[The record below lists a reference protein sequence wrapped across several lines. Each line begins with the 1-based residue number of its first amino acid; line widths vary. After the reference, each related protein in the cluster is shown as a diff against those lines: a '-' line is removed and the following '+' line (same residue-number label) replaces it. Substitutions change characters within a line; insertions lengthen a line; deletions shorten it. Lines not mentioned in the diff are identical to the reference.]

1 MKNVQNVQDVQNS
14 IYRMIAKRNEI
25 WQRYD
30 HAMSNQ
36 KNLTQRFSKYS
47 KDRGQVM
54 KTSPLTSHQLPLDE
68 IQACINE
75 IEKKEGQIKKE
86 KNTIEAYQRELDSL
100 SLKANFLFF
109 FLIIGGFVMVI
120 FLYGKFSNQ
129 SNSSELYQLKAQKV
143 VLKLSK

>member
-14 IYRMIAKRNEI
+14 IDRMIAERNKI

-36 KNLTQRFSKYS
+36 KDLTQRFSKYS
-47 KDRGQVM
+47 KNRGQVM
-54 KTSPLTSHQLPLDE
+54 KTSPLTSYQLPLDE

-100 SLKANFLFF
+100 SLQASVLSF
-109 FLIIGGFVMVI
+109 FLIIGGFALVI
-120 FLYGKFSNQ
+120 FLYSKFSNK
-129 SNSSELYQLKAQKV
+129 SNSSELYQLKTQKV
-143 VLKLSK
+143 VLEFSK